1 VATPVAGAAAG
12 AMSADPAGAG
22 SSMYLPF
29 FSSTSAP
36 GWRWQVVAFA
46 LLLGGCAN
54 GDFKEVRPLLV
65 RDDIHDWVG
74 PAAIEGT
81 NALPSSFE
89 LTDDERQLRDLAY
102 PLIEPPYD
110 RHKWYSVAGEYGLI
124 ARDRS
129 QAFDHTAYANNLLGK
144 DYRSP
149 AARYSRLIDDIRNDT
164 TRLPPFFETATR
176 VLDTDQKRQMSL
188 AYVSELSR
196 AERDNALRQINVNAA
211 IISWVGSRIHQRIAS
226 YQFALERLVIMT
238 PMHQAA
244 DAEVA
249 LKHLRAEVAYYESHG
264 APSWRRE
271 NSLAS
276 SR

>member
-1 VATPVAGAAAG
+1 MQRPLLSLTPAAG
-12 AMSADPAGAG
+12 
-22 SSMYLPF
+22 
-29 FSSTSAP
+29 
-36 GWRWQVVAFA
+36 WRRRFCA
-46 LLLGGCAN
+46 LAALSLLAGCAN
-54 GDFKEVRPLLV
+54 GDFREVRPWLV
-65 RDDIHDWVG
+65 RDSVHDWVG
-74 PAAIEGT
+74 PAVIEGT

-124 ARDRS
+124 ARGRTQPSDR
-129 QAFDHTAYANNLLGK
+129 AAYASKLLGK

-149 AARYSRLIDDIRNDT
+149 AARYSNLIDDIRNDT

-196 AERDNALRQINVNAA
+196 AERDNALRRINVNAA
-211 IISWVGSRIHQRIAS
+211 IVQWVRSSLDQRAAS
-226 YQFALERLVIMT
+226 YQFALERLVIVT
-238 PMHQAA
+238 PMRQAV
-244 DAEVA
+244 DAELA
-249 LKHLRAEVAYYESHG
+249 LKHLRAEIAYYHSHS
-264 APSWRRE
+264 APSWSRE
-271 NSLAS
+271 SSLAS